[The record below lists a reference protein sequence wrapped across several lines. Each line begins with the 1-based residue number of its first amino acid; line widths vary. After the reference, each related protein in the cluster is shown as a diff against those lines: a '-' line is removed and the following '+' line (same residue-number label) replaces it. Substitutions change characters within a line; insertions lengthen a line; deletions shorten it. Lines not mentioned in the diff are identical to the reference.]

1 MWEDFYSQGAMGLAW
16 EEAGDLSAYASKEE
30 IRLALVDSSN
40 GTTNPR
46 NDAYALWQFAN
57 TLKPGDVVFV
67 KGGRG
72 KILGRGLVTGDYEY
86 DEAST
91 RTTRRQSRE
100 CSSEHKS
107 VSMRSPTGSLTG
119 SSSSTSSSSWQT
131 TSPRTAQCTIGARQ
145 SRVAAQVHPQ

>member
-1 MWEDFYSQGAMGLAW
+1 MDMGQFASNIRTTENSLGDADVETTHYWLYAPGTGASMWEDFYSQGVMGLAW

-57 TLKPGDVVFV
+57 TLKLGDVVFV

-72 KILGRGLVTGDYEY
+72 KILGRCLVTGDYEY
-86 DEAST
+86 DEAPPLQQHGGNRGNARRST
-91 RTTRRQSRE
+91 NRFQ
-100 CSSEHKS
+100 CD
-107 VSMRSPTGSLTG
+107 
-119 SSSSTSSSSWQT
+119 
-131 TSPRTAQCTIGARQ
+131 PRPVR
-145 SRVAAQVHPQ
+145 